1 MAIDIN
7 QATQPII
14 MAALASES
22 GTIQEKTQRF
32 TRGMQNVGAAIS
44 RKFSG
49 KYANRLAFNR
59 TKDKVNAAIQKAA
72 EDYES
77 KLYQKEMN
85 NFAQGLRKEYG
96 KDWMKNAQAMR
107 EYEDKRINV
116 VQDARQRAEYA
127 VRENAQGG
135 LPLDSPFGLDP
146 YVSRYN
152 YEKDANEGAI
162 VHATADAIDAELY
175 NTGEPTLEKVSADLK
190 KKDLKGIG
198 KLDQNYIKR
207 QAELE
212 RMNRRSK

>member
-14 MAALASES
+14 MAAIASES
-22 GTIQEKTQRF
+22 GTLEEKTQQF

-44 RKFSG
+44 RKFTG

-59 TKDKVNAAIQKAA
+59 TKEKVEAAIQKAA
-72 EDYES
+72 DDFES
-77 KLYQKEMN
+77 KLVQKEMN
-85 NFAQGLRKEYG
+85 NFAQDLRKKYG
-96 KDWMKNAQAMR
+96 KDWMKNDEAME
-107 EYEDKRINV
+107 EYEYKRTEV
-116 VQDARQRAEYA
+116 GEDAYTRAHYA
-127 VRENAQGG
+127 VRENALAG
-135 LPLDSPFGLDP
+135 LPLDSPYGIDP
-146 YVSRYN
+146 YATKYN
-152 YEKDANEGAI
+152 LRKDKEKGIKPTLN
-162 VHATADAIDAELY
+162 ADAIDAELY

-198 KLDQNYIKR
+198 ELDQNYIKR